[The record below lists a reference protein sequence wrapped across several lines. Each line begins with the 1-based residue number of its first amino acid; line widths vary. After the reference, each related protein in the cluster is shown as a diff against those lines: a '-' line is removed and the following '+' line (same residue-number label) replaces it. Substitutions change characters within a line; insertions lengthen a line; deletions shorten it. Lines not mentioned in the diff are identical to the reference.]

1 MSGKIKI
8 VRSKIEQE
16 DRLKTMIFGL
26 PTLQKRAKFWSISKK
41 KENILTVK
49 VAPWRVGV
57 RQELGPLRL

>member
-26 PTLQKRAKFWSISKK
+26 PTLQKRGKLGPISKK
-41 KENILTVK
+41 
-49 VAPWRVGV
+49 V
-57 RQELGPLRL
+57 RKL